1 MQFNCHINIIVEGKY
16 RALTIRVKPYEL
28 PKKPLQIWFLFQA
41 TLPLFRLFVDHV
53 QMNQLFTN
61 SDYLDIQLIRVRDN
75 KIRLY
80 LFFTILKLTMSKC

>member
-1 MQFNCHINIIVEGKY
+1 M
-16 RALTIRVKPYEL
+16 
-28 PKKPLQIWFLFQA
+28 KKPLQIWFLFQA

-80 LFFTILKLTMSKC
+80 LFFTIGTEVMWLEIKTKFVVAFWVIYTA